1 MNGDAS
7 ANFARALA
15 KRVANDAGQSPQ
27 SLVERAFRLTLGR
40 TPTQAEAARSQAFLA
55 KNNSLD
61 DLCLSLL
68 STSEFLYID

>member
-1 MNGDAS
+1 
-7 ANFARALA
+7 
-15 KRVANDAGQSPQ
+15 
-27 SLVERAFRLTLGR
+27 LVERAFRLTLGR
-40 TPTQAEAARSQAFLA
+40 TPTPAEATRSQAFLA